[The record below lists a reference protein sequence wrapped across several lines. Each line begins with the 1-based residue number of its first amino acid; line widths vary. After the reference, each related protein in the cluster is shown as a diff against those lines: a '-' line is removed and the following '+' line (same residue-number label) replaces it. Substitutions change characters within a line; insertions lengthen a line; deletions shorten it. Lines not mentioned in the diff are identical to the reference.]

1 MLRTTILRSL
11 QDRAGL
17 GVKMGQRRGN
27 KRLLSIEKNGS
38 SKADMRAARAKRM
51 EQAASAAKKRS
62 KVANAK
68 QDTPLL
74 SGGQKKAL
82 GSLVIGSGLIAMAAE
97 DIRKNPMGPLATS
110 YRGSIVENFCDW
122 LYENLVLSWSSVYDP
137 HTDKLLP
144 TYEAGT
150 FYGPVPEGA
159 PAPPLLVLDLEK
171 TLIGSVHDAKYGWR
185 HVKRPG
191 FDKFID
197 RLSQYYEIV
206 IFSEND
212 KNVELLEAIDP
223 ERKAHKLGA
232 ESAEARGGVM
242 LKRLD
247 YMNRDVKRIVLI
259 DDSPESS
266 QMFPRNTLLIKPFS
280 DINDKTDTALL
291 DLLPLLQALV
301 HDGVQDFPA
310 CFDDLGTNDAH
321 EAALEYKMRVGEA
334 KNAIKAK
341 RAVGLGAVLAS
352 GRSGTLPAEDPEERS
367 LLSQIV
373 GDAPVG
379 TTVGG
384 GIDTTGKQVATN
396 LDLAGIGASKHT
408 GVGGSSKKAKVEK
421 RKGTLA
427 QWFEDS
433 AQESDKLREM
443 KMQKMNEMHME
454 RTKAKEEKAKK
465 RANAS
470 Y

>member
-1 MLRTTILRSL
+1 M
-11 QDRAGL
+11 
-17 GVKMGQRRGN
+17 
-27 KRLLSIEKNGS
+27 
-38 SKADMRAARAKRM
+38 
-51 EQAASAAKKRS
+51 
-62 KVANAK
+62 
-68 QDTPLL
+68 
-74 SGGQKKAL
+74 
-82 GSLVIGSGLIAMAAE
+82 
-97 DIRKNPMGPLATS
+97 
-110 YRGSIVENFCDW
+110 
-122 LYENLVLSWSSVYDP
+122 
-137 HTDKLLP
+137 
-144 TYEAGT
+144 
-150 FYGPVPEGA
+150 PEGA

-171 TLIGSVHDAKYGWR
+171 TLIGSIHDAKYGWR

-223 ERKAHKLGA
+223 ERKTHKLGA

-247 YMNRDVKRIVLI
+247 FMNRDIKRIVLI
-259 DDSPESS
+259 DDSSESS
-266 QMFPRNTLLIKPFS
+266 QLFPRNTLLIKPFV
-280 DINDKTDTALL
+280 DIHDKTDTALL

-321 EAALEYKMRVGEA
+321 EAALEYKMRVEEA
-334 KNAIKAK
+334 KHTIKAK
-341 RAVGLGAVLAS
+341 RAVGLGAMLAA
-352 GRSGTLPAEDPEERS
+352 GRSRPSSVEDPEERS

-373 GDAPVG
+373 GEAPAG
-379 TTVGG
+379 AAVGG
-384 GIDTTGKQVATN
+384 GIDLAGKQVATN
-396 LDLAGIGASKHT
+396 LDLAGTGASKHT
-408 GVGGSSKKAKVEK
+408 GVGGSTRDAKVEK
-421 RKGTLA
+421 RKGALA

-454 RTKAKEEKAKK
+454 RMKAKEEKAKK
-465 RANAS
+465 RSKAS
-470 Y
+470 I